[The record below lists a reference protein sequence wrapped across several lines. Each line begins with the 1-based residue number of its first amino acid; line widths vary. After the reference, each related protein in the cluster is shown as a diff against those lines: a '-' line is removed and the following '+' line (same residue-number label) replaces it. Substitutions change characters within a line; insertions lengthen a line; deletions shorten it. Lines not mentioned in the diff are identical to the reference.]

1 MSRSGEQG
9 KGDYGSELYRRYID
23 GDKDA
28 FEQIMESYHD
38 GLIHFIFGI
47 VHNLADAEDIA
58 ADVFCDLIV
67 HKHRFSFKST
77 LKTYIFSIA
86 KNKSYDKVRKN
97 ARIND
102 KVTDEDDDDVSDDER
117 SLEERVLSDETAK
130 IVHDALGE
138 IKDEYAQVVSLTY
151 LYGFT
156 GDEIC
161 KIMKKNKRQVANLL
175 YRGKE
180 ALKTILEKKGVNIE

>member
-1 MSRSGEQG
+1 MNTSSEQG
-9 KGDYGSELYRRYID
+9 KSDYGAELYRRYLN

-28 FEQIMESYHD
+28 FEQIMENYHD
-38 GLIHFIFGI
+38 QLIHFIFGI

-97 ARIND
+97 VRSND
-102 KVTDEDDDDVSDDER
+102 KEIEDDDGVAADEK
-117 SLEERVLSDETAK
+117 SLEERVLSNETVRV
-130 IVHDALGE
+130 VHEALGE

-151 LYGFT
+151 LYGFS

-161 KIMKKNKRQVANLL
+161 KVMKKSKRQVANLL